1 MGRMMAH
8 ELPLV
13 GPAGEPVD
21 FRRLIQGHGVSELPP
36 LRVDANGQ
44 TFSATLPVSGRAPV
58 TAIVRQTRPGFIAI
72 ETNTVELSRV
82 QRDAVVRSV
91 RHILRLDENLSPFYA
106 LAASDPELRWA
117 TAGAGRMTRCLT
129 VFEDVVKTI
138 LTTNCAWSATVR
150 MTHALVDK
158 VGVPVET
165 LSADGT
171 FLKAFPTPDVMAAQE
186 ESFYRETIKAG
197 YRAKYLKELAQ
208 IVAAGEVDLEA
219 LGHASVEELPDNELA
234 KQLQALPGVGPYA
247 AAHIMMM
254 LGRYSRCI
262 FDSWTRPAY
271 AARHGLER
279 VADAEIAA
287 RFAPYGRFAGL
298 AFWLFITE
306 PWLETTQPTA
316 S

>member
-1 MGRMMAH
+1 MAI

-13 GPAGEPVD
+13 GPGGEPID
-21 FRRLIQGHGVSELPP
+21 FRRLIQGHGISELPP
-36 LRVDANGQ
+36 LQVDADRQ
-44 TFSATLPVSGRAPV
+44 TFSATLPISGRAPV
-58 TAIVRQTRPGFIAI
+58 TAVVRQTGAGFIAI
-72 ETNTVELSRV
+72 DTAGIVLSDE
-82 QRDAVVRSV
+82 QRDELMRGV
-91 RHILRLDENLSPFYA
+91 RHMLRLDENLSPFYA
-106 LAASDPELRWA
+106 LAASDPELHWA
-117 TAGAGRMTRCLT
+117 ITGAGRMTRCLT

-150 MTHALVDK
+150 MTTALVDHL
-158 VGVPVET
+158 GLPVET
-165 LSADGT
+165 PTADGT
-171 FLKAFPTPDVMAAQE
+171 CLRAFPTPEAMAAQA

-197 YRAKYLKELAQ
+197 YRAKYLKELARL
-208 IVAAGEVDLEA
+208 VAAGEIDLEA
-219 LGHASVEELPDNELA
+219 LGRAPVEELPDDELA

-262 FDSWTRPAY
+262 FDSWTRPTY
-271 AARHGLER
+271 AARRGLER

-306 PWLETTQPTA
+306 PWLSSDAVT
-316 S
+316 SMSI